1 MTCKIEPDAYGK
13 DVIWTEVDG
22 RATAL
27 PAEQILVRASDGH
40 VFTAPVGLRGL
51 SRLSPHDVEMVEH
64 YRHEKGMC
72 EPVVFAG
79 DTPSE

>member
-1 MTCKIEPDAYGK
+1 MTIRIEPDAYGK
-13 DVIWTEVDG
+13 DIIWCEVDG
-22 RATAL
+22 RPTAL
-27 PAEQILVRASDGH
+27 PTDHILIRASDGH

-51 SRLSPHDVEMVEH
+51 ARLAPYDVEMVEF

-79 DTPSE
+79 DAPVG

>member
-1 MTCKIEPDAYGK
+1 MTLRIEPDAYGK
-13 DVIWTEVDG
+13 DVIWCEVDG
-22 RATAL
+22 RPTAL

-64 YRHEKGMC
+64 YRHEKGMS

-79 DTPSE
+79 DLPDG